1 VDEPRSGARMR
12 AGLALGAGVVLG
24 LAAFGQESDRPTKDT
39 GVLQQIFRSH
49 PEWFQAVLDSA
60 DRHRLQVLYT
70 RIDRDAANRPLF
82 RSYGYRLTDEY
93 FYPASTVK
101 LPAAILALEK
111 LNDLA
116 VPGLTRDT
124 PLRIGVGSPG
134 QTPVKVDPTREDGRP
149 TIGHYVKKVFLISDN
164 DAYNRL
170 YEFLGQREINER
182 LWRRG
187 FSDARLLRRLEAG
200 LDPAQERETNPFEFF
215 EGERVIYRQPAARNS
230 KVWWVDRPG
239 TRQGLGYVQDG
250 RVVPE
255 PLDFRFSN
263 YISIESLQAILR
275 IALFPESVP
284 EERRFRLTEDDSRFL
299 LRYMS
304 MLPRES
310 REPAYPDREAYPDS
324 YVKFFLFGDAP
335 APIPPNVRI
344 FNKVGQAYGY
354 LIDNAYVVDFD
365 AGVEFLLT
373 AVIQVNRNRIYND
386 DSYEYDQVGFPFLAN
401 LGRAVMEYER
411 GRDRP
416 RRPDL
421 SRFRADN

>member
-1 VDEPRSGARMR
+1 MGEPRSGARLR
-12 AGLALGAGVVLG
+12 AGVALGAGVVLG
-24 LAAFGQESDRPTKDT
+24 VAASGQESDRPARD
-39 GVLQQIFRSH
+39 GGALGQILRSH
-49 PEWFQAVLDSA
+49 PEWFQAVLDDA
-60 DRHRLQVLYT
+60 DRHRLQILYT
-70 RIDRDAANRPLF
+70 RIDRDAENRPLF
-82 RSYGYRLTDEY
+82 RSQGYRLTEEY

-111 LNDLA
+111 LNDLG

-124 PLRIGVGSPG
+124 ALRIGVGSPG
-134 QTPVKVDPTREDGRP
+134 QTPVEVDPTRGRSSHDRP
-149 TIGHYVKKVFLISDN
+149 LRQEGLP
-164 DAYNRL
+164 
-170 YEFLGQREINER
+170 GQRQ
-182 LWRRG
+182 
-187 FSDARLLRRLEAG
+187 RRLQPTLRVPRPARDQREALEARVPRRAG
-200 LDPAQERETNPFEFF
+200 APSPRGGARPVQERETNPFVFF
-215 EGERVIYRQPAARNS
+215 EGERVIYRQPAARNPR
-230 KVWWVDRPG
+230 VWQVDRPG

-255 PLDFRFSN
+255 PLDFRYSN
-263 YISIESLQAILR
+263 YISIESLQGILR
-275 IALFPESVP
+275 VALFPESVP

-299 LRYMS
+299 YRHMS

-310 REPAYPDREAYPDS
+310 REPAYPDRETYPDS
-324 YVKFFLFGDAP
+324 YGKFFVFGDSP
-335 APIPPNVRI
+335 APIPPNVRV

-354 LIDNAYVVDFD
+354 LIDNAYVVDFE

-421 SRFRADN
+421 SRFRVGD